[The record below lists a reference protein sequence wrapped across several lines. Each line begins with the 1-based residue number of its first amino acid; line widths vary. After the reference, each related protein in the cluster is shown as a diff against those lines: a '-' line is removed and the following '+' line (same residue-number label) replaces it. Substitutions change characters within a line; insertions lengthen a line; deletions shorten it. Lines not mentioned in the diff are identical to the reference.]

1 MSAEDPPIRHPSI
14 ETAVLGAE
22 AVLYDERSGTVHH
35 LNPSACAIWTLLDC
49 RSVDDIVAMLSETT
63 GVPPPDM
70 RRDVLQSIGEF
81 RAAGLLSD

>member
-1 MSAEDPPIRHPSI
+1 MNAEEPLTRHPSI

-35 LNPSACAIWTLLDC
+35 LNPSACAIWTLLDG
-49 RSVDDIVAMLSETT
+49 RSVDEVVATLSKTT

>member
-1 MSAEDPPIRHPSI
+1 MKAGDPPARHPSI

-35 LNPSACAIWTLLDC
+35 LNTSACAIWTLLDG
-49 RSVDDIVAMLSETT
+49 RPIDEVVATLSKAT
-63 GVPPPDM
+63 GVPPADL
-70 RRDVLQSIGEF
+70 RRDVVQSIGEF